1 LDFRILDASAFYA
14 GVPFRSSSDCYT
26 TSLVYDEIKHIK
38 KNHDALGTLL
48 ETNRLKIREPDKISM
63 EVAVKMAKV
72 TGDFQQL
79 SKQDISIIAL
89 CIEMKGEIISDDFA
103 ISNVAKNLGL
113 KVSPIMTKGIEDV
126 GRWVHYCPGCRI
138 NHTSGKE
145 CPMCGTPLKRKL
157 HKGKS
162 LSAPLNERTI
172 T

>member
-1 LDFRILDASAFYA
+1 MDFRILDASAFYA

-48 ETNRLKIREPDKISM
+48 ETNRLKIREPDKKAIN
-63 EVAVKMAKV
+63 AAIMAAKD
-72 TGDFQQL
+72 TGDFPQL

-89 CIEMKGEIISDDFA
+89 CIEINGEIISDDFA

-113 KVSPIMTKGIEDV
+113 KISPIMTQGIKDV
-126 GRWVHYCPGCRI
+126 GKWIHYCPGCKT

-145 CPMCGTPLKRKL
+145 CPICGTPLKRKL
-157 HKGKS
+157 LKGES
-162 LSAPLNERTI
+162 PSIPLNE
-172 T
+172 

>member
-1 LDFRILDASAFYA
+1 MDFRILDASAFYA

-48 ETNRLKIREPDKISM
+48 ETNRLKIREPSKESTDAAITASKN
-63 EVAVKMAKV
+63 
-72 TGDFQQL
+72 TGDFPQL

-89 CIEMKGEIISDDFA
+89 CIEVNGEIISDDFA
-103 ISNVAKNLGL
+103 ISNVARNLGL
-113 KVSPIMTKGIEDV
+113 KISPIMTKGIEDV
-126 GRWVHYCPGCRI
+126 GRWVHYCPGCRT

-157 HKGKS
+157 LKDE
-162 LSAPLNERTI
+162 SASA
-172 T
+172 